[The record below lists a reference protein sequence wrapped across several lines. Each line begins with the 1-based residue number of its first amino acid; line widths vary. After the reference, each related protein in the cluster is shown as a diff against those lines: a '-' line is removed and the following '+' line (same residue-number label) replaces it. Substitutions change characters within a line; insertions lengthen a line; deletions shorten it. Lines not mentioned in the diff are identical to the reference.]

1 MERKKTV
8 LLCVTGGGAR
18 RYRGVQDCNTGKYAG
33 KDRIRCESCDDTECN
48 EFYQSAGI

>member
-8 LLCVTGGGAR
+8 LLCVTGGIAAYKIR
-18 RYRGVQDCNTGKYAG
+18 NTGKYAG